1 MSSKCDPI
9 RRSKFPERDIEM
21 NSNSVYIFS
30 AKKYNESQLNFHRCK
45 TEVALLRFNIDAKC
59 AWQNSPDSGDI
70 N

>member
-1 MSSKCDPI
+1 MSPKCDPF

-21 NSNSVYIFS
+21 NSNSVYIYS
-30 AKKYNESQLNFHRCK
+30 AKKYNETQSKFYRCK
-45 TEVALLRFNIDAKC
+45 TEVSLLRSNIDAKC